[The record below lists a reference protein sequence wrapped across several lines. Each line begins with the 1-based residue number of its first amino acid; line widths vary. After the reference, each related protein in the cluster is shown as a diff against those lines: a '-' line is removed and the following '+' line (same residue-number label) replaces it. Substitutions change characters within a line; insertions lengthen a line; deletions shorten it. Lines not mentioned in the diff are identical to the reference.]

1 MCCSPWDL
9 AGAGGVRKHLVWGRE
24 GPGEQLQAP
33 CLQLPSLLPW
43 LLKAALNQVTT
54 CLYFA
59 VAVMQT
65 ASLPSSQSR
74 SSLPHPSLPQQPRR
88 LQLGAFVLECCSLD
102 PGCVPDT
109 GPIALRK
116 NNRHPFNIPG
126 SIMRLSL
133 LGSYDHFCFISEET
147 EVLKR

>member
-1 MCCSPWDL
+1 MGMLRIPFTGLLRRSRQMDGSGLPGQSMRAVL
-9 AGAGGVRKHLVWGRE
+9 GVVRVSRSCVAPL
-24 GPGEQLQAP
+24 GPSLELGVSGSAWLGKGMTWRAAPTP

-88 LQLGAFVLECCSLD
+88 LQLSAFVLEC
-102 PGCVPDT
+102 
-109 GPIALRK
+109 
-116 NNRHPFNIPG
+116 
-126 SIMRLSL
+126 L
-133 LGSYDHFCFISEET
+133 LFIRPW
-147 EVLKR
+147 LCA